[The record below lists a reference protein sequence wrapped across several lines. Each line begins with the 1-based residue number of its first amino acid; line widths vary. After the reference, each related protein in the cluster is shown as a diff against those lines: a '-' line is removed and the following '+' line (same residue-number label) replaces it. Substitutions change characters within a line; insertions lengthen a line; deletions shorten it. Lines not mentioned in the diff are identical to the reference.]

1 MNQSSP
7 LKMLMSILN
16 KKKMDQHS
24 KKKVKIMRSSGL
36 DLTTKQRK
44 MIYDFVNFVYD
55 SLNLTGDYKCYLSA
69 NRKSA
74 GIKTTAVCAYSEKR
88 ISVYCKERALA
99 DILRSIAH
107 EMFHLR
113 QNELDIVPHDMPPH
127 HLNPIEW
134 EANIAAGS
142 MLSYFAQMVGRNQVY
157 E

>member
-1 MNQSSP
+1 
-7 LKMLMSILN
+7 MSILK
-16 KKKMDQHS
+16 KKKMDDQP
-24 KKKVKIMRSSGL
+24 KKRVKIMRSSGL
-36 DLTTKQRK
+36 NLSSKQRK
-44 MIYDFVNFVYD
+44 MIFEFINFVYD
-55 SLNLTGDYKCYLSA
+55 SLELTGDYHCYLSA
-69 NRKSA
+69 NRKAA
-74 GIKTTAVCAYSEKR
+74 GIKTTAVCAYGEKR

-113 QNELDIVPHDMPPH
+113 QHELDIVPYDMPPH

-142 MLSYFAQMVGRNQVY
+142 MLSYFAQKVGRDKVY

>member
-1 MNQSSP
+1 MTI
-7 LKMLMSILN
+7 LK
-16 KKKMDQHS
+16 KKKMDDQP

-36 DLTTKQRK
+36 NLSSKQRK
-44 MIYDFVNFVYD
+44 MVSDFVNFVYD
-55 SLNLTGDYKCYLSA
+55 SLELTGDYKCYLSA
-69 NRKSA
+69 NRKAA
-74 GIKTTAVCAYSEKR
+74 GIRTTAVCAYDEKR
-88 ISVYCKERALA
+88 ISIYCKERALA

-113 QNELDIVPHDMPPH
+113 QHELDIVPHDMPPH

-142 MLSYFAQMVGRNQVY
+142 MLSYFAQKVGRDKVY